1 MSGVGTV
8 SEDSGVDGRM
18 QGLHSTF
25 EYLRCPGHI
34 GHFGDRQPSVQQ
46 DGGRAAG
53 GQEFPAQVD
62 EASGQ
67 VDEAGFVVNR
77 QQRVQSAH
85 RAATG
90 SSAITRVITS
100 T

>member
-8 SEDSGVDGRM
+8 SEDPAVDSRM
-18 QGLHSTF
+18 QGLDSAF

-53 GQEFPAQVD
+53 GQQFPAQVD

-77 QQRVQSAH
+77 QQRAQSTH

-90 SSAITRVITS
+90 
-100 T
+100 